1 MEEIYLN
8 HADGRKPRKLSK
20 LKVKNPTQLFH
31 LLILKI
37 REILSIS
44 KNDFLSSSQ
53 NTTTSLIK
61 ILMPLLK
68 NNNYQIFLD
77 SHEIH
82 WYKTL
87 FIKGGMPTNEVTYP
101 NYAKLRQVSF
111 LKKRVT
117 YFEPNKLAE
126 NPGKIL
132 GKKPAIV
139 IISHVS
145 RLTGGILLTS
155 KLYKKV
161 KKLNPKNIVIVDGS
175 QAVGAMKIR
184 VKTLADIYIGVTSKF
199 IQAEPH
205 IGFCWISSKIVRDF
219 KIKKWDIEPYEYRRE
234 IYSAYRYLKI
244 LSRKRS
250 VWAQRSF
257 FKKRLKRVGIPISQI
272 PHQVSHLLLI
282 PSTHSTEVVKRL
294 KKKSII
300 VSSNI
305 GFSVKEPKIPGL
317 RISLSPQLSNKDIKI
332 VVQALVEIKKDGF
345 L

>member
-1 MEEIYLN
+1 MKVIYLN

-31 LLILKI
+31 SLILEIRKI
-37 REILSIS
+37 LNIS
-44 KNDFLSSSQ
+44 KNDFLSFSQ

-61 ILMPLLK
+61 ILIPLLK
-68 NNNYQIFLD
+68 DNNYKILLD

-87 FIKGGMPTNEVTYP
+87 FIKGRMPINEVTYP
-101 NYAKLRQVSF
+101 NYAKLRRVPF

-155 KLYKKV
+155 KLYKKI
-161 KKLNPKNIVIVDGS
+161 KKINPKNIVIVDGS
-175 QAVGAMKIR
+175 QAVGSMKTR

-219 KIKKWDIEPYEYRRE
+219 KIKKWDIEPYEFHRE
-234 IYSAYRYLKI
+234 IYSAYNCLKT
-244 LSRKRS
+244 LNEERGVKT
-250 VWAQRSF
+250 QRSHL
-257 FKKRLKRVGIPISQI
+257 KKLLKKAGIPLCQISHQI
-272 PHQVSHLLLI
+272 DRLLLV
-282 PSTHSTEVVKRL
+282 PSNHPTEAVKRL
-294 KKKSII
+294 EKMGII
-300 VSSNI
+300 ISSNT
-305 GFSVKEPKIPGL
+305 GFSVAEPKIPGL
-317 RISLSPQLSNKDIKI
+317 RISLSSQLSNKDIKI